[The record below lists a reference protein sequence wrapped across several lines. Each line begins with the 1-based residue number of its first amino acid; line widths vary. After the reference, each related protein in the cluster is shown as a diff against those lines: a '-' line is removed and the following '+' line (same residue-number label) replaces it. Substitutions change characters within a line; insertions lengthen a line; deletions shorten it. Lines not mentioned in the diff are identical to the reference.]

1 MQETIHQKNQLEA
14 NVIENDSLKKQ
25 LEGKQQL
32 LSLANKEAE
41 ELQQRCTD
49 FKLEIAILREQ
60 LQARTRNEEKLQS
73 EIDASRDDLAVERR
87 SDSLRLHCYDYQQL
101 VPLQQAA
108 AARARPRRAQG
119 VHSPPEAILPPC
131 PACSRP
137 APLISH
143 LSAQEPR
150 DDAGAHGRRRH
161 GGAPR
166 GEHAAAGARPAG
178 HLRPLRP
185 RPSRRRRRGQGAW
198 GDVDGGRRGLEN
210 VEEGGELRE
219 DDLQCII
226 LYYIIL
232 YYIMLYYIKKT
243 NCRVLYYI
251 I

>member
-137 APLISH
+137 APLIS
-143 LSAQEPR
+143 LR
-150 DDAGAHGRRRH
+150 AGTT
-161 GGAPR
+161 
-166 GEHAAAGARPAG
+166 
-178 HLRPLRP
+178 
-185 RPSRRRRRGQGAW
+185 RRRRRSRQAPTWRGSTRRTCSCRRAPRRASAAVAAAAVATAEAGP
-198 GDVDGGRRGLEN
+198 GCVGRR
-210 VEEGGELRE
+210 
-219 DDLQCII
+219 
-226 LYYIIL
+226 
-232 YYIMLYYIKKT
+232 
-243 NCRVLYYI
+243 
-251 I
+251 